1 MPLSGARWKAST
13 NLKPKEQSRMKVMK
27 WSVIAMAV
35 AAGTSQMAV
44 ASSQS
49 ESKGFVDDSSLTI
62 LNRNLYMN
70 RDFRDNGN
78 IARRETKTVT

>member
-1 MPLSGARWKAST
+1 
-13 NLKPKEQSRMKVMK
+13 MKVMK

-35 AAGTSQMAV
+35 AAGTSQMAL

-49 ESKGFVDDSSLTI
+49 ESEGFVEGSSLTI

-70 RDFRDNGN
+70 RDFRDDGN
-78 IARRETKTVT
+78 DGQSYREEWGHGFIGTF

>member
-1 MPLSGARWKAST
+1 
-13 NLKPKEQSRMKVMK
+13 MKVMK

-35 AAGTSQMAV
+35 AAGTPQMAL

-49 ESKGFVDDSSLTI
+49 ESEGFVEGSSLTV

-70 RDFRDNGN
+70 RDFRGD
-78 IARRETKTVT
+78 ASQS